1 MPKTGG
7 AAVVL
12 LTFAIGILN
21 ICLGYA
27 LAVCLGYGPPSIL
40 EGWDI
45 LLGATLPDPG
55 DAVAMGDK

>member
-1 MPKTGG
+1 
-7 AAVVL
+7 VVL